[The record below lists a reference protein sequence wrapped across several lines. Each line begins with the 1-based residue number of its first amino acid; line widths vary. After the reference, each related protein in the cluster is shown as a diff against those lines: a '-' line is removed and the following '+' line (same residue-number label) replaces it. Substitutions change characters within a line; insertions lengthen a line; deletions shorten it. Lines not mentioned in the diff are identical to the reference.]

1 MTSFQAHPQ
10 PYGSA
15 ATEANQAGPSQAG
28 PNQPGQNQAGQN
40 PAEPGANVLAAGAGG
55 QDGRVAREARVTTIL
70 LIGRLV
76 SGGMQTLC
84 RIRNISRGGLMAEV
98 YATLDRGD
106 AISIELRSG
115 ERLSGTVRWAGRSRI
130 GIAFDAPVDV
140 SRLLSEAAS
149 RGCAEGQTRL
159 PRFDT
164 SATAEIRMNGH
175 RHAAT
180 ICDLSLGGAHIASSA
195 ALEKDMLLIFA
206 VPGLPERRAAVRWVK
221 EGEFG
226 LAFLEPFAFAELGPW
241 LADPTRRYA
250 PAA

>member
-1 MTSFQAHPQ
+1 MTSFQARPQ
-10 PYGSA
+10 PGGGA
-15 ATEANQAGPSQAG
+15 ETGQGEAGRGEAGPGENA
-28 PNQPGQNQAGQN
+28 P
-40 PAEPGANVLAAGAGG
+40 VAGAGG

-70 LIGRLV
+70 LIGRLI
-76 SGGMQTLC
+76 SGHLQTLC

-98 YATLDRGD
+98 HATLDRGD
-106 AISIELRSG
+106 AIAIELRSG
-115 ERLSGTVRWAGRSRI
+115 ERLAGTVRWAGRSRI

-175 RHAAT
+175 RHAVT
-180 ICDLSLGGAHIASSA
+180 MRDLSLGGAHVATSA
-195 ALEKDMLLIFA
+195 PLEKDMLLILA
-206 VPGLPERRAAVRWVK
+206 VPGLPDRRAAVRWVK

-241 LADPTRRYA
+241 LADPARRYA
-250 PAA
+250 AGA